1 MKRAAAACAAVV
13 VAVVTMTT
21 CKAVPAGRPLSW
33 TNVAAGIDHA
43 TFDVAGEFSGHA
55 FDVDLTKA
63 DVHIVPAGDARRT
76 VDLIA
81 SAFPVHV
88 ATNASFF
95 DDKNV
100 AMGRVVDGA
109 KVLSADKRSPWGAL
123 VLEGTKAKVVL
134 GE

>member
-1 MKRAAAACAAVV
+1 MMRAAAACAACCVV
-13 VAVVTMTT
+13 VMMTT
-21 CKAVPAGRPLSW
+21 CKAVPAGRPLAWAS
-33 TNVAAGIDHA
+33 VASGIDHA

-109 KVLSADKRSPWGAL
+109 KVLS
-123 VLEGTKAKVVL
+123 
-134 GE
+134 